1 MSTLD
6 EQIAQSLRESLASG
20 ELATAASWGKPLDL
34 ADGYAQTPEELRMA
48 FKALK
53 DAGFVPPEVETMQQ
67 IAALREQLAATA
79 ASTDPSE
86 ADALRRRIS
95 ELQQHL
101 ALRLEKL
108 RTSASL

>member
-1 MSTLD
+1 MPTID

-67 IAALREQLAATA
+67 IAALRVQLAAMA
-79 ASTDPSE
+79 ATTDPTES
-86 ADALRRRIS
+86 DAVRRRIS

>member
-1 MSTLD
+1 MLTID
-6 EQIAQSLRESLASG
+6 EQIAQSLRDAQRSG
-20 ELATAASWGKPLDL
+20 ELQSAASWGKPLDL

-53 DAGFVPPEVETMQQ
+53 DAGFVPPEVEAMQQ
-67 IAALREQLAATA
+67 IAALRRAIVAEPDA
-79 ASTDPSE
+79 PE
-86 ADALRRRIS
+86 AEAMRRRIS

-108 RTSASL
+108 RGSGSL

>member
-1 MSTLD
+1 MLTID
-6 EQIAQSLRESLASG
+6 EQIAQSLREAQRSG
-20 ELATAASWGKPLDL
+20 ELQSAASWGKPLDL

-53 DAGFVPPEVETMQQ
+53 DAGFVPPEVETMKQ
-67 IAALREQLAATA
+67 IAALREVLAAEPDVA
-79 ASTDPSE
+79 KAE
-86 ADALRRRIS
+86 AMRRRVG

-108 RTSASL
+108 RSSGSL

>member
-1 MSTLD
+1 MPTID

-79 ASTDPSE
+79 AGADPTT

>member
-1 MSTLD
+1 MPTID
-6 EQIAQSLRESLASG
+6 ERIAQNLRESQRNG
-20 ELATAASWGKPLDL
+20 ELQSAANWGKPLDL
-34 ADGYAQTPEELRMA
+34 DDGYARTPEELRMA

-67 IAALREQLAATA
+67 IAALRQLI
-79 ASTDPSE
+79 
-86 ADALRRRIS
+86 DAEPQAPQAEPMRRRLS

-108 RTSASL
+108 RTSGNL

>member
-1 MSTLD
+1 MPTID

-67 IAALREQLAATA
+67 IAALREQLAATGA
-79 ASTDPSE
+79 DPTA